1 MKRAIRIFLAF
12 SLLMMLVQGC
22 VLKVVKLNI
31 QTDSLQIAVGESI
44 LIAYTV
50 NPADSKVSFST
61 NNDSI
66 ATVSSEGLVTAVA
79 QGTTSITVEATRDG
93 FKKAL
98 GTVNVTV
105 LPAPLYVITFNVHD
119 IQGAVQGA
127 SIVFNSQAKMTDADG
142 KAVFS
147 DVPPGNKTY
156 TVSKTGYH
164 DITGDINVDGNKQ
177 VDVSLSRKSYLLTT
191 NTIGQGTIVKSPD
204 KTSYLH
210 GEVVQ
215 LTAVPDDGWS
225 FTGWNGAIVGNANP
239 VNITMNA
246 DRSVTAIFS
255 IMKLTVTASSNPAA
269 GGSVIGTGVFD
280 YGEVVTLIATPNEG
294 YEFVN
299 WTEDG
304 AQVSLDPEYS
314 FILTTD
320 RSLVANFAV
329 KTYELGVNVL
339 GNGSVQKSPDLD
351 KYLHGEIVELTAEP
365 AQGWSFDSWSGDLEG
380 SQNPA
385 SITMNANKEVT
396 ATFRANQYTVNVFS
410 SPEEGG
416 LVTGGGSFTFGEEI
430 VVTALAND
438 CYMFI
443 GWYEDGLLVSEENE
457 FCFIVE
463 RDIELEAR
471 FVNAVKSKEFK
482 FILENLFLGRKYEV
496 TMKLDLRIT
505 KVRFI
510 YPNIDPD
517 IQTPIPEEVVP
528 DGNGDVYINS
538 FWTNTEAESI
548 LILCYSGDKLVSQC
562 VESLLE
568 DLK

>member
-50 NPADSKVSFST
+50 DPADSKVSFST

-93 FKKAL
+93 FKKAR

-204 KTSYLH
+204 KTFYLH

-351 KYLHGEIVELTAEP
+351 KYLHGEIVELAAEP

>member
-1 MKRAIRIFLAF
+1 
-12 SLLMMLVQGC
+12 
-22 VLKVVKLNI
+22 
-31 QTDSLQIAVGESI
+31 
-44 LIAYTV
+44 
-50 NPADSKVSFST
+50 
-61 NNDSI
+61 
-66 ATVSSEGLVTAVA
+66 
-79 QGTTSITVEATRDG
+79 
-93 FKKAL
+93 
-98 GTVNVTV
+98 
-105 LPAPLYVITFNVHD
+105 
-119 IQGAVQGA
+119 
-127 SIVFNSQAKMTDADG
+127 
-142 KAVFS
+142 
-147 DVPPGNKTY
+147 
-156 TVSKTGYH
+156 
-164 DITGDINVDGNKQ
+164 
-177 VDVSLSRKSYLLTT
+177 
-191 NTIGQGTIVKSPD
+191 
-204 KTSYLH
+204 
-210 GEVVQ
+210 
-215 LTAVPDDGWS
+215 
-225 FTGWNGAIVGNANP
+225 
-239 VNITMNA
+239 
-246 DRSVTAIFS
+246 
-255 IMKLTVTASSNPAA
+255 
-269 GGSVIGTGVFD
+269 
-280 YGEVVTLIATPNEG
+280 
-294 YEFVN
+294 
-299 WTEDG
+299 
-304 AQVSLDPEYS
+304 
-314 FILTTD
+314 
-320 RSLVANFAV
+320 
-329 KTYELGVNVL
+329 
-339 GNGSVQKSPDLD
+339 
-351 KYLHGEIVELTAEP
+351 
-365 AQGWSFDSWSGDLEG
+365 
-380 SQNPA
+380 
-385 SITMNANKEVT
+385 MNANKEVT